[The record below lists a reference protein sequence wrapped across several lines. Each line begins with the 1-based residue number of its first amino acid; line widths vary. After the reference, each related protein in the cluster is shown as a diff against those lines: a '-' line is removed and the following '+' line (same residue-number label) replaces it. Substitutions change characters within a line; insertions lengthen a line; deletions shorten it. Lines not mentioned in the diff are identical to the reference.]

1 MWSLIGG
8 AIWRL
13 EQRSGV
19 AGLGECVS
27 GEKMGVSAGGADE
40 MDANG
45 GTGEGNTRVVE
56 GDGEGFGS
64 I

>member
-1 MWSLIGG
+1 M
-8 AIWRL
+8 
-13 EQRSGV
+13 V
-19 AGLGECVS
+19 GLGECVS
-27 GEKMGVSAGGADE
+27 GEKMGVSAGGADG

-45 GTGEGNTRVVE
+45 GPGEGDTRVVE

>member
-8 AIWRL
+8 VIWRL
-13 EQRSGV
+13 SGV
-19 AGLGECVS
+19 IGLGECVS
-27 GEKMGVSAGGADE
+27 GEKMGVSVGGANG

-45 GTGEGNTRVVE
+45 GTEEGDTRVVE
-56 GDGEGFGS
+56 GSGEGFGS

>member
-1 MWSLIGG
+1 M
-8 AIWRL
+8 
-13 EQRSGV
+13 

-27 GEKMGVSAGGADE
+27 GEKMGVLAGGADG

-45 GTGEGNTRVVE
+45 GPGEGDTRVVE

>member
-1 MWSLIGG
+1 M
-8 AIWRL
+8 
-13 EQRSGV
+13 

-27 GEKMGVSAGGADE
+27 GEKMGVSAGGADG

-45 GTGEGNTRVVE
+45 GTGEGDTRVAE
-56 GDGEGFGS
+56 GDGGGFGS

>member
-1 MWSLIGG
+1 M
-8 AIWRL
+8 
-13 EQRSGV
+13 

-45 GTGEGNTRVVE
+45 GPGECDTRVVE